1 MTAVAAR
8 QESPPYTRGE
18 TQAGGALPLAL
29 APAILF
35 RRLAGLFMWKCRDGI
50 AAAAGVKD
58 DDSMILVTGATGLSG
73 SAVIRACVDTR
84 LPVRALVRD
93 PAKAAVLSIPDTVEV
108 AESDMLKPATLDGV
122 LDGVERA
129 LMISGPDEHM
139 LETQCTFIDAAKR
152 AGVRHIVKL
161 SGMGCWS
168 DAKFR
173 FARMH
178 AEIEKYLEGSGVA
191 WTHLRPSTFMQ
202 TFLREVPTILCGGT
216 LNLPMADARLSP
228 VDIDDIA
235 RVAVALLRGTG
246 HEGKRYEMTG
256 PEALAT
262 NEIAERISSPS
273 TDRFATLTPI
283 RRITGTLCLRT
294 GSPPTSPTQWTNC
307 SANGATAATN
317 RASTSARMG
326 CSG

>member
-1 MTAVAAR
+1 
-8 QESPPYTRGE
+8 
-18 TQAGGALPLAL
+18 
-29 APAILF
+29 
-35 RRLAGLFMWKCRDGI
+35 MWKCRDVV
-50 AAAAGVKD
+50 AAAAGAKD
-58 DDSMILVTGATGLSG
+58 DDNMILVTGATGLSG
-73 SAVIRACVDTR
+73 SAVIRACADAR

-93 PAKAAVLSIPDTVEV
+93 RGKVEALAIPDTVEV
-108 AESDMLKPATLDGV
+108 AEGDMLKPATLGGV

-161 SGMGCWS
+161 SGMGCWG

-178 AEIEKYLEGSGVA
+178 AEIEQYLERSGVA

-202 TFLREVPTILCGGT
+202 TFLREVPTILYDGT
-216 LNLPMADARLSP
+216 VKLPMADAKLSP

-235 RVAVALLRGTG
+235 RVAVALLRGAG

-256 PEALAT
+256 PEALT
-262 NEIAERISSPS
+262 MNEIAERISSAIDRPVRYVDTDPADYRNTLLAGGIPAYFADAMDELFSERRDGTDESSVDLSTHRVFGVTSTTFAEFVRRNADVFRGEAAPS
-273 TDRFATLTPI
+273 QLWASGWQS
-283 RRITGTLCLRT
+283 TGTVR
-294 GSPPTSPTQWTNC
+294 
-307 SANGATAATN
+307 
-317 RASTSARMG
+317 
-326 CSG
+326 